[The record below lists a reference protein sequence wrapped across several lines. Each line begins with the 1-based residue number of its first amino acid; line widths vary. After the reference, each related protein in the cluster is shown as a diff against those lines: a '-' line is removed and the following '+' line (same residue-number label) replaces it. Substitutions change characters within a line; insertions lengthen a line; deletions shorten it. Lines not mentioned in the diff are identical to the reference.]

1 MIRSPRRTRSIRPT
15 RSIRWPIRWIALL
28 VVAPVA
34 CSQPMDDRPP
44 PPPPAPGAP
53 IDATLAAEGEALYR
67 SKGCLACHTVPG
79 GGRSV
84 GPDLAGVM
92 ERRSYEWTRAIIA
105 NPDSMLAEDPIAR
118 QLLEEYRIRM
128 TYQRISPYEVRAVI
142 EYLRQH
148 PED

>member
-1 MIRSPRRTRSIRPT
+1 M
-15 RSIRWPIRWIALL
+15 
-28 VVAPVA
+28 
-34 CSQPMDDRPP
+34 
-44 PPPPAPGAP
+44 
-53 IDATLAAEGEALYR
+53 
-67 SKGCLACHTVPG
+67 
-79 GGRSV
+79 

-128 TYQRISPYEVRAVI
+128 TYQRISPYEVRAVL
-142 EYLRQH
+142 EYLRQY